1 MELSGA
7 EIKYNVK
14 MANVNDS
21 KMIRKKFGS
30 FFLGSKDGR
39 PPSLTG
45 INIKN
50 RTTPETKTRVEL
62 LKLMAK
68 RYRESNSDG
77 RAQVNCLFYRKSAS
91 HSRYRFFVFGFED
104 VSAGVFI
111 NSVLYFNFNCLSY
124 FRCF

>member
-1 MELSGA
+1 MLELSGA

-68 RYRESNSDG
+68 RYRESNPDG
-77 RAQVNCLFYRKSAS
+77 RAQVS
-91 HSRYRFFVFGFED
+91 
-104 VSAGVFI
+104 
-111 NSVLYFNFNCLSY
+111 
-124 FRCF
+124 